1 MRAHLCSKNPDAFE
15 IEFFDSFCE
24 KLLASQQPQGHA
36 VGLLRHGI
44 GCAGLHSVAC
54 ADGLPDLEAIRISV
68 IDPVED
74 SDARGTL
81 PELAVHL
88 IAELAWKIEEVDR
101 YCDLLLQ

>member
-1 MRAHLCSKNPDAFE
+1 MSLNLNS
-15 IEFFDSFCE
+15 ST
-24 KLLASQQPQGHA
+24 ASARSCLQVNSHQRHA

-54 ADGLPDLEAIRISV
+54 ADGLPDLEAIRIFV

-88 IAELAWKIEEVDR
+88 IAELAWKVEEVDR
-101 YCDLLLQ
+101 HCEMCLLRRVCG